1 MRSCILSVSSL
12 LTISRL
18 GKSGLKVSKVILG
31 CMSYG
36 SSKWQP
42 WILFAFFPN
51 SRGDVGSDALQMKKS
66 PFLC

>member
-1 MRSCILSVSSL
+1 MRSRILSVSSL

-42 WILFAFFPN
+42 WIL
-51 SRGDVGSDALQMKKS
+51 SS
-66 PFLC
+66 PSSQILEAMSVLMHYR